1 MSLTLKQL
9 QSMLKDIS
17 SMKDKLEMAI
27 SKKGGKTKK
36 SSSSDDECGS
46 VASTKSKRE
55 STNPWLKWTKYC
67 KETFTEEY
75 NDFASKQGT
84 KQGIVPK
91 FASYCRDDIKASE
104 YRDFIIA
111 LTGEEPKPKQVRKM
125 KKSDDDEE
133 KPKKVAKKSKDDDDE
148 VEKPKAAA
156 SASKK
161 TSKKTKDEEAEEK
174 PKKTATKKSSK
185 KAKDEEAEP
194 EEKKPMSLKK
204 FKLDG
209 ASYLRDK
216 ETNLCY
222 TLTEENAP
230 GECVGIYDAASN
242 IINPVSADD
251 DI

>member
-1 MSLTLKQL
+1 
-9 QSMLKDIS
+9 MLKDIS
-17 SMKDKLEMAI
+17 SIKDKLEKAI
-27 SKKGGKTKK
+27 TKKGGKSKK
-36 SSSSDDECGS
+36 SSSSDDETES
-46 VASTKSKRE
+46 VVTIKRE

-75 NDFASKQGT
+75 EAFAKERDT

-91 FASYCRDDIKASE
+91 FASYCRDDIKKDE

-111 LTGEEPKPKQVRKM
+111 LTGEEPKPKQVRKPKKSEDDSASEKPKKVTKKLA
-125 KKSDDDEE
+125 KKSDDDDEE
-133 KPKKVAKKSKDDDDE
+133 EEEE
-148 VEKPKAAA
+148 VEEKPKAAA
-156 SASKK
+156 SKK
-161 TSKKTKDEEAEEK
+161 AVKKPKDEEVEK
-174 PKKTATKKSSK
+174 PKKAAVASK
-185 KAKDEEAEP
+185 KAVKKPKDEDAEP
-194 EEKKPMSLKK
+194 EEKKPMALKK

-209 ASYLRDK
+209 TTYLRDK

-230 GECVGIYDAASN
+230 GDCVGIYDAASN

>member
-1 MSLTLKQL
+1 
-9 QSMLKDIS
+9 
-17 SMKDKLEMAI
+17 MKEKLEMAI

-36 SSSSDDECGS
+36 SSSSDDESGS

-104 YRDFIIA
+104 YRDFIIT
-111 LTGEEPKPKQVRKM
+111 LTGEEPKPKQVRKT
-125 KKSDDDEE
+125 KKSED
-133 KPKKVAKKSKDDDDE
+133 A
-148 VEKPKAAA
+148 
-156 SASKK
+156 
-161 TSKKTKDEEAEEK
+161 EEAEEK
-174 PKKTATKKSSK
+174 PKKVTKKAAKKSEDEDEEDEKPKAASASKKSSK
-185 KAKDEEAEP
+185 KAKDEEAEEKPKKSAAKKSSKKSEDAEP
-194 EEKKPMSLKK
+194 EEKKPMTLKK
-204 FKLDG
+204 FKLPG
-209 ASYLRDK
+209 TGTAYLRDK

-222 TLTEENAP
+222 MIGEEGSP
-230 GECVGIYDAASN
+230 GECVGIYDAVSN